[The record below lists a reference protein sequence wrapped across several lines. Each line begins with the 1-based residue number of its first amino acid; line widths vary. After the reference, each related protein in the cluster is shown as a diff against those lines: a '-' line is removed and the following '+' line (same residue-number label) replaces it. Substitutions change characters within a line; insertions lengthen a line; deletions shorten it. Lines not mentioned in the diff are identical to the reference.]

1 MSEREILEDIERL
14 IGSWFCALEDE
25 GLDPWDEDSTNTQYF
40 IRKYEYTKEDYTR
53 FLSKIS

>member
-1 MSEREILEDIERL
+1 MSEREILEDIELL

-25 GLDPWDEDSTNTQYF
+25 GVDPWDEDSTNTQFF
-40 IRKYEYTKEDYTR
+40 IRKYEYTR